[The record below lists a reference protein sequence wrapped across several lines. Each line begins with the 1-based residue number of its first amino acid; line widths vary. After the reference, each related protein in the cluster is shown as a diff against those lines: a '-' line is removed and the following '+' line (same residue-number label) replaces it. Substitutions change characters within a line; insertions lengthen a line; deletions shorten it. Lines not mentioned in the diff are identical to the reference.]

1 MKRAGLA
8 LLAAVAALAFAG
20 PVAAQQRVELGMRD
34 EVRVC
39 ADPGNLPF
47 SNQKREGFENRI
59 AQIIADDLELPVS
72 FVWFPQTVGF
82 LRNTLSARQ
91 CDLVMGTI
99 SSDSLL
105 ETTSPYY
112 HTAYMIVT
120 RADDPAPPRSV
131 GDPAMAGRRIGIIA
145 STPPAGLLIKHDLMR
160 QVEAYPLNVDTRQ
173 GIPAR
178 RMLQDLAEGRIDV
191 ALVWGP
197 VVGYAIKQEGLPL
210 RAELLPNEPDMPRLD
225 YSISVGVR
233 AGEPEWRRRV
243 GQAVQRHQG
252 EITALLRDYGV
263 PLLDER
269 GQPLPSP

>member
-1 MKRAGLA
+1 MRRVALL
-8 LLAAVAALAFAG
+8 LLAAVASPA
-20 PVAAQQRVELGMRD
+20 AAQQRVELGMRD

-47 SNQKREGFENRI
+47 SNQRQEGFENRV
-59 AQIIADDLELPVS
+59 AQIIADDLKLPVA

-112 HTAYMIVT
+112 HTAYMIAT
-120 RADDPAPPRSV
+120 RADDPAPPRAV
-131 GDPAMAGRRIGIIA
+131 GDPAMVGRRIGIVA
-145 STPPAGLLIKHDLMR
+145 STPPAGLLLKHDLMR

-173 GIPAR
+173 DIPAR
-178 RMLQDLAEGRIDV
+178 RMLQDLVDRKIDV

-197 VVGYAIKQEGLPL
+197 VVGYAIKREGLPL

-243 GQAVQRHQG
+243 GQAVQRRQA
-252 EITALLRDYGV
+252 EIAAMLHDYGV
-263 PLLDER
+263 PLLDEQGR
-269 GQPLPSP
+269 RVAPP

>member
-1 MKRAGLA
+1 MRRAALL
-8 LLAAVAALAFAG
+8 LLAAVAG
-20 PVAAQQRVELGMRD
+20 PAAAQQRVELGMRD
-34 EVRVC
+34 ELRVC

-47 SNQKREGFENRI
+47 SNQQQQGFENRV
-59 AQIIADDLELPVS
+59 AQLIADDLKLPVS

-91 CDLVMGTI
+91 CDLVMGTV

-112 HTAYMIVT
+112 HTAYMIAT
-120 RADDPAPPRSV
+120 RADDPAPPRAV
-131 GDPAMAGRRIGIIA
+131 GDPAMAGKRIGIVA

-178 RMLQDLAEGRIDV
+178 RMLQDLAEGKIDV

-197 VVGYAIKQEGLPL
+197 VVGYAIKREGLPL
-210 RAELLPNEPDMPRLD
+210 RAELLPTEPDMPRLD

-243 GQAVQRHQG
+243 GQAVQRRQA
-252 EITALLRDYGV
+252 EITALLHDYGV
-263 PLLDER
+263 PLLDPQGR
-269 GQPLPSP
+269 RIPPP